1 VNDLSFHNEVERANA
16 LYEQENKHYANRTR
30 QMMWAIFILFL
41 LVGCGAPAA
50 TPTSEI
56 LPETIVKFEI
66 MFDGNDCIVKGPAEV
81 PAGEYTFIFIDQ
93 SDRNA
98 ELWVANISDGKTFQ
112 DLVDLQPGPGIDYP
126 KLEFV
131 HYDPRIS
138 RETEELEGRRVDT
151 CIYNLDVVGE
161 HAIYCGSVQPNAGL
175 WFGAPL
181 IVK

>member
-1 VNDLSFHNEVERANA
+1 MNHQLLS
-16 LYEQENKHYANRTR
+16 R

-56 LPETIVKFEI
+56 LPETTVKFEI
-66 MFDGNDCIVKGPAEV
+66 MFDGNDCIVTGPAEV

-112 DLVDLQPGPGIDYP
+112 DLVDMQPGPGIDYP
-126 KLEFV
+126 KPEFV

>member
-1 VNDLSFHNEVERANA
+1 MNHQLLS
-16 LYEQENKHYANRTR
+16 R
-30 QMMWAIFILFL
+30 QMMWAIFVLFL

-56 LPETIVKFEI
+56 LPETIVKSEI

-126 KLEFV
+126 KPEFV